1 MELVS
6 KITSLLM
13 VKTHKMVVIFSA
25 IRKNGIDNGEAYLFL
40 CSKLPYKPSIGLFLS
55 YDPEYHNLFC
65 DCLSIHSFSFLWI
78 LKIFPEHFF
87 VTYILCLFVYMAC
100 VCAYMYICVCAYMY
114 ICVCIVFYM
123 MCTAGCRHLLIKVY
137 KYQVLHLCFPLS
149 KKKLKVIIIVTCN
162 IIYSFLQ
169 HMMFFFL

>member
-1 MELVS
+1 
-6 KITSLLM
+6 M
-13 VKTHKMVVIFSA
+13 VKHI
-25 IRKNGIDNGEAYLFL
+25 
-40 CSKLPYKPSIGLFLS
+40 CSCARSFHINHQLVY
-55 YDPEYHNLFC
+55 FC
-65 DCLSIHSFSFLWI
+65 RTIPNITICFVCLSIHSFSFLWI

-87 VTYILCLFVYMAC
+87 VTYILCLLVYMAC
-100 VCAYMYICVCAYMY
+100 VCTYMYICVCAYMY

-123 MCTAGCRHLLIKVY
+123 MCTAECRHLLIKVY

-169 HMMFFFL
+169 HIMFFFL